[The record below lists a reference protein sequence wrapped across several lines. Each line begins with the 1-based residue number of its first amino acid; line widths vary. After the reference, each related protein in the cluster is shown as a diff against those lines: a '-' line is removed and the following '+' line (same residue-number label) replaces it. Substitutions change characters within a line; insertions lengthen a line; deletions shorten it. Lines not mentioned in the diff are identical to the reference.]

1 MRQPRLAHRKTQTL
15 IAATQTKI
23 ELGYYHNHL
32 VELALF
38 PSSKMI
44 MAKKGYNIPIKT
56 KIPLIQIFS
65 LCSSFI
71 ISRFLRFVN
80 MLSKILFNHL
90 PGGRK
95 KPPLCKG
102 RWHAK
107 RDGRI
112 VKETITKEQSL
123 SRLRRQLPLH
133 KGAFFML
140 IYAVSIFLTSTA
152 FVDTKAT
159 PHVTVLF

>member
-1 MRQPRLAHRKTQTL
+1 M
-15 IAATQTKI
+15 KI
-23 ELGYYHNHL
+23 ERP
-32 VELALF
+32 LALKVY
-38 PSSKMI
+38 SV
-44 MAKKGYNIPIKT
+44 
-56 KIPLIQIFS
+56 
-65 LCSSFI
+65 LCSEYI

-112 VKETITKEQSL
+112 VKETNTKEQSL

-133 KGAFFML
+133 KGAF
-140 IYAVSIFLTSTA
+140 S
-152 FVDTKAT
+152 FV
-159 PHVTVLF
+159 HL